1 MNNESKNIDIELKDD
16 SGQVEA
22 VFSIFNSLDSDGD
35 VVMPGAVKS
44 GFKNNQVPMV
54 WSHKWDMPI
63 GKGTINQDKDKA
75 VFKGEFFMDTES
87 GKEAYNLVKNMGD
100 MQQWSFG
107 YKVNDSEFAKADGQ
121 DSDARFLKDLTVYEV
136 SPVLVG
142 ANQDTYT
149 LAIKSNTEL
158 LKEIANDPEEG
169 SEDECC
175 GNCEDKHSKNT
186 EEKVA
191 PAKDI
196 FDNPGAAMERSK
208 ELSCAIGVHTHK
220 LEDGKTVFMPCKSHE
235 EYHKAT
241 GNDKPAGSMETD
253 GYGYDEDD
261 DDDKKGYGD
270 DEDEMKDCKYD
281 KGGPCMKEHYDDEK
295 KSSEKDFEDS
305 QEDSKSFSEEVIDVL
320 AALDDLVARAKAI
333 AMLRDKDGRKL
344 GVKATEALRAVADDL
359 NDAWTEI
366 DEFIGHVGTEGALEL
381 EVEEELVEDEP
392 AETEEVAEASTDTI
406 DVETEAEEV
415 TEEEAPVEEST
426 EEEPEDE
433 AAEEETPEDNTD
445 SYNDDEFDAEWVRA
459 QQIIAESLVEEIEE
473 V

>member
-1 MNNESKNIDIELKDD
+1 MNNESKNIDIELKDE

-22 VFSIFNSLDSDGD
+22 VFSLFNSLDSDGD
-35 VVMPGAVKS
+35 IVMPGAVKS

-63 GKGTINQDKDKA
+63 GKGTISQDDSKA

-107 YKVNDSEFAKADGQ
+107 YKVNDSDFGKTKTDDG
-121 DSDARFLKDLTVYEV
+121 DTNARYLKDLTVYEV

-158 LKEIANDPEEG
+158 LEELTAKDEDPEEG
-169 SEDECC
+169 SQDECC
-175 GNCEDKHSKNT
+175 GSCEDKSSK
-186 EEKVA
+186 
-191 PAKDI
+191 
-196 FDNPGAAMERSK
+196 S
-208 ELSCAIGVHTHK
+208 
-220 LEDGKTVFMPCKSHE
+220 
-235 EYHKAT
+235 
-241 GNDKPAGSMETD
+241 
-253 GYGYDEDD
+253 
-261 DDDKKGYGD
+261 YGD
-270 DEDEMKDCKYD
+270 DEDEMKGCKYHD
-281 KGGPCMKEHYDDEK
+281 GGPCMKEYDDEK
-295 KSSEKDFEDS
+295 KSDENLEVS
-305 QEDSKSFSEEVIDVL
+305 QEDSKSFSEEVKDVL

-333 AMLRDKDGRKL
+333 SMLRGEDGRKL

-366 DEFIGHVGTEGALEL
+366 DEFIGNVGTEGALEL

-392 AETEEVAEASTDTI
+392 AESEEIAEASTDTI
-406 DVETEAEEV
+406 DVETEVEEV
-415 TEEEAPVEEST
+415 IEEEAPAEELAV
-426 EEEPEDE
+426 EEPEDE
-433 AAEEETPEDNTD
+433 AAEEDTPEDNTD
-445 SYNDDEFDAEWVRA
+445 SSDEEFDAEWARA
-459 QQIIAESLVEEIEE
+459 QQIIAESLAEEIEE

>member
-63 GKGTINQDKDKA
+63 GKGTIAQDDDKA

-107 YKVNDSEFAKADGQ
+107 YKVNDSDFGKANDNVGEETN
-121 DSDARFLKDLTVYEV
+121 ARYLKDLTVYEV

-158 LKEIANDPEEG
+158 LKELASDPEEG

-175 GNCEDKHSKNT
+175 GSCEGKS
-186 EEKVA
+186 
-191 PAKDI
+191 AK
-196 FDNPGAAMERSK
+196 K
-208 ELSCAIGVHTHK
+208 
-220 LEDGKTVFMPCKSHE
+220 
-235 EYHKAT
+235 
-241 GNDKPAGSMETD
+241 
-253 GYGYDEDD
+253 
-261 DDDKKGYGD
+261 YGD
-270 DEDEMKDCKYD
+270 DEEEMKSCKYHE
-281 KGGPCMKEHYDDEK
+281 GGRCMKDYDDGK
-295 KSSEKDFEDS
+295 KSDEDLEVS
-305 QEDSKSFSEEVIDVL
+305 QEDSKSFSEEVKDVL

-333 AMLRDKDGRKL
+333 SMLRGEDGRKL

-366 DEFIGHVGTEGALEL
+366 DEFIGTVGTEGALEL

-406 DVETEAEEV
+406 DVETEVEEV
-415 TEEEAPVEEST
+415 TEEEAPAEEPAV
-426 EEEPEDE
+426 EEPEDE
-433 AAEEETPEDNTD
+433 AAEEDTPEDNTD
-445 SYNDDEFDAEWVRA
+445 SSDEEFDAEWVRA
-459 QQIIAESLVEEIEE
+459 QELIAESLIEEIEE

>member
-1 MNNESKNIDIELKDD
+1 MMNNESKNIDIELKDD

-22 VFSIFNSLDSDGD
+22 VFSLFNSLDSDGD
-35 VVMPGAVKS
+35 VVVPGAVKS

-63 GKGTINQDKDKA
+63 GKGTITQDDDKA

-107 YKVNDSEFAKADGQ
+107 YKVNDSEFEKFKDNDG
-121 DSDARFLKDLTVYEV
+121 DDTNARYLKDLTVYEV

-158 LKEIANDPEEG
+158 LKEITEVKGEQEEVVKTSSCDCDCG
-169 SEDECC
+169 S
-175 GNCEDKHSKNT
+175 
-186 EEKVA
+186 
-191 PAKDI
+191 
-196 FDNPGAAMERSK
+196 
-208 ELSCAIGVHTHK
+208 
-220 LEDGKTVFMPCKSHE
+220 KS
-235 EYHKAT
+235 
-241 GNDKPAGSMETD
+241 
-253 GYGYDEDD
+253 
-261 DDDKKGYGD
+261 YGD
-270 DEDEMKDCKYD
+270 DEEEMKGCKYHD
-281 KGGPCMKEHYDDEK
+281 GGPCMKEYDDEK
-295 KSSEKDFEDS
+295 KSDENLEVS
-305 QEDSKSFSEEVIDVL
+305 QEDSKSFSEEVKDVL

-333 AMLRDKDGRKL
+333 SMLRGEDGRKL

-366 DEFIGHVGTEGALEL
+366 DEFIGNVGTEGALEL

-392 AETEEVAEASTDTI
+392 AESEEVAEASTDTI
-406 DVETEAEEV
+406 DVETEVEEV
-415 TEEEAPVEEST
+415 TEEEAPVEESA

-445 SYNDDEFDAEWVRA
+445 STDEEFDAEWVRA

>member
-63 GKGTINQDKDKA
+63 GKGTIAQDDNKA
-75 VFKGEFFMDTES
+75 IFKGEFFMDTES

-107 YKVNDSEFAKADGQ
+107 YKVNDSDFAKAEDKDGEETN
-121 DSDARFLKDLTVYEV
+121 ARYLKDLTVYEV

-175 GNCEDKHSKNT
+175 GGCEGKS
-186 EEKVA
+186 
-191 PAKDI
+191 AK
-196 FDNPGAAMERSK
+196 K
-208 ELSCAIGVHTHK
+208 
-220 LEDGKTVFMPCKSHE
+220 
-235 EYHKAT
+235 
-241 GNDKPAGSMETD
+241 
-253 GYGYDEDD
+253 
-261 DDDKKGYGD
+261 YGD
-270 DEDEMKDCKYD
+270 DEEEMKSCKYHD
-281 KGGPCMKEHYDDEK
+281 GGRCMKEYDEDGK
-295 KSSEKDFEDS
+295 KSDEDLEVS
-305 QEDSKSFSEEVIDVL
+305 QEDSKSFSEEVKDVL

-333 AMLRDKDGRKL
+333 SMLRGEDGRKL

-366 DEFIGHVGTEGALEL
+366 DEFIGNVGTEGALEL

-406 DVETEAEEV
+406 DVETEVEEV
-415 TEEEAPVEEST
+415 TEEEAPAEEPAV
-426 EEEPEDE
+426 EEPEDE
-433 AAEEETPEDNTD
+433 AAEEETPEDNTE
-445 SYNDDEFDAEWVRA
+445 SSDDEFDAEWVRA

>member
-1 MNNESKNIDIELKDD
+1 MNNESKNIDIELKED

-44 GFKNNQVPMV
+44 GFANNQVPMV

-63 GKGTINQDKDKA
+63 GKGTIAQDDNKA

-107 YKVNDSEFAKADGQ
+107 YKVDDSEYAKTEDKDG
-121 DSDARFLKDLTVYEV
+121 DNVNARYLKDLTVYEV

-158 LKEIANDPEEG
+158 LKEITND
-169 SEDECC
+169 
-175 GNCEDKHSKNT
+175 N
-186 EEKVA
+186 
-191 PAKDI
+191 
-196 FDNPGAAMERSK
+196 
-208 ELSCAIGVHTHK
+208 
-220 LEDGKTVFMPCKSHE
+220 DG
-235 EYHKAT
+235 
-241 GNDKPAGSMETD
+241 
-253 GYGYDEDD
+253 
-261 DDDKKGYGD
+261 KGYGD
-270 DEDEMKDCKYD
+270 DEDEMKSCKYHE
-281 KGGPCMKEHYDDEK
+281 GGPCAKMEEDKKEMK
-295 KSSEKDFEDS
+295 SNEDLEVS

-333 AMLRDKDGRKL
+333 SMLRGNDGRKL

-359 NDAWTEI
+359 QDAWTEV
-366 DEFIGHVGTEGALEL
+366 DEFIGTIGTEGALEL

-415 TEEEAPVEEST
+415 TEEEAPAEEPVEVET
-426 EEEPEDE
+426 VEEEPEDE
-433 AAEEETPEDNTD
+433 VAEEDTPEDNTD
-445 SYNDDEFDAEWVRA
+445 SSDEEFDAEWVRA